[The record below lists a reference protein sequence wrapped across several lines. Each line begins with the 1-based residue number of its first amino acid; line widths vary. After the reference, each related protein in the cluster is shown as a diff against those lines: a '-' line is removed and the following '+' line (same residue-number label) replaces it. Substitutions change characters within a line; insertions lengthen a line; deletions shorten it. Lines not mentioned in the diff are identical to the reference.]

1 MTTVT
6 QKWWAAAVLSLAVV
20 AGGTRIRAQQAPVFR
35 MEFTNAQLL
44 PSHWEIKV
52 NPDGS
57 GVFNAESAGAE
68 AGPNTGSRQIEAGSV
83 HRDIQLSPALTEQ
96 IFATARRR
104 KLFAMACDSRLKVA
118 FQGTKRLSY
127 SGPEGSGECEFNY
140 SKDKD
145 IQSLGDSLMAVET
158 TLLFGARLEKLLV
171 HDRLGIDREMENL
184 VSASKDGEALE
195 VGTIRET
202 LTKIA
207 SDDQVLERARKKAR
221 LLLTQTN

>member
-1 MTTVT
+1 MTTPV
-6 QKWWAAAVLSLAVV
+6 QKWWRAVVALVAVV
-20 AGGTRIRAQQAPVFR
+20 AGGAAIQAQQTAVFR
-35 MEFTNAQLL
+35 MEFTNAQLS
-44 PSHWEIKV
+44 PSHWEIKL

-57 GVFNAESAGAE
+57 GVFDAEGVGTAAGSSS
-68 AGPNTGSRQIEAGSV
+68 GSKQIEAGAV
-83 HRDIQLSPALTEQ
+83 HREIQLSPGLTEQ

-104 KLFAMACDSRLKVA
+104 KLFAMVCDSRLKVA
-118 FQGTKRLSY
+118 YQGTKRLSY

-145 IQSLGDSLMAVET
+145 IQAIGDSLMAVET
-158 TLLFGARLEKLLV
+158 TILFGARLEKLLV

-195 VGTIRET
+195 VGTIRDT

-207 SDDQVLERARKKAR
+207 LDDQVLERARKKAR